1 MPLLLNSNFIDG
13 EYKKSFSG
21 ECSTKSP
28 FYDYS
33 FELPNSSVVDV
44 KLALSYA
51 TQARKIAHTLSFEQ
65 RAAIV
70 MKAAASYQVTDEE
83 CEHLVKMTGMPRKHV
98 HTRMSFGKHILES
111 LPQMIRSRYGHA
123 FGTITRQ
130 ILKNG
135 HYAGYE
141 THRSVDGVI
150 AAFVP
155 PNDPAEL
162 PFLLGHVVMYGG
174 TIIVKPSISEPY
186 MALKI
191 AELLTKAGYP
201 AGGLQVLQWNTAD
214 ATRAQV
220 SQELVR
226 ASSHRIIMGG
236 HHTAEQLL
244 KVHDNDGNITEEHY
258 SSGRNCI
265 FSSGNSKAIMAPG
278 CDIEAVADMLVAGAY
293 EWTRDCVSTKSV
305 FVVGEEQ
312 KNKLIAAL
320 QRRLTS
326 FCVGD
331 PLDENTDIGF
341 VEDVQKISGIIKG
354 LVDFK
359 YAQMH
364 AGDYNARPF
373 LLETTNV
380 HSPLLQQELPYT
392 LTIFP
397 VDSVSSAVA
406 AINEASLLLEDK
418 MTMAVS
424 FFSPTHIDSLDK
436 SVMNMLLT
444 LRCHL
449 LMYNKPSIA
458 LNVFLRHQDTIL
470 TEFLTRPMSVNV
482 E

>member
-70 MKAAASYQVTDEE
+70 MNAAANYQVTDEE

-98 HTRMSFGKHILES
+98 HTRTSFGKQILES
-111 LPQMIRSRYGHA
+111 LPQMIRSRYGHG

-174 TIIVKPSISEPY
+174 TIIVKPSMSEPY

-214 ATRAQV
+214 STRAQV

-244 KVHDNDGNITEEHY
+244 KVHDNEGNLTEEHY

-265 FSSGNSKAIMAPG
+265 FSSGNSKAIIAPG

-305 FVVGEEQ
+305 FVVGDQ
-312 KNKLIAAL
+312 RPLIAAL
-320 QRRLTS
+320 QRRLEKLI
-326 FCVGD
+326 VGD
-331 PLDENTDIGF
+331 PLDAETDVGF
-341 VEDVQKISGIIKG
+341 VEHPEKVSDIIKG

-359 YAQMH
+359 YAQLH
-364 AGDYNARPF
+364 FGKNPLS

-397 VDSVSSAVA
+397 VESIDAAVHEIGRA
-406 AINEASLLLEDK
+406 H
-418 MTMAVS
+418 V
-424 FFSPTHIDSLDK
+424 
-436 SVMNMLLT
+436 
-444 LRCHL
+444 
-449 LMYNKPSIA
+449 
-458 LNVFLRHQDTIL
+458 
-470 TEFLTRPMSVNV
+470 
-482 E
+482 

>member
-1 MPLLLNSNFIDG
+1 MCCP
-13 EYKKSFSG
+13 
-21 ECSTKSP
+21 
-28 FYDYS
+28 
-33 FELPNSSVVDV
+33 
-44 KLALSYA
+44 
-51 TQARKIAHTLSFEQ
+51 
-65 RAAIV
+65 
-70 MKAAASYQVTDEE
+70 
-83 CEHLVKMTGMPRKHV
+83 
-98 HTRMSFGKHILES
+98 
-111 LPQMIRSRYGHA
+111 
-123 FGTITRQ
+123 
-130 ILKNG
+130 
-135 HYAGYE
+135 
-141 THRSVDGVI
+141 GV
-150 AAFVP
+150 A
-155 PNDPAEL
+155 
-162 PFLLGHVVMYGG
+162 
-174 TIIVKPSISEPY
+174 
-186 MALKI
+186 
-191 AELLTKAGYP
+191 
-201 AGGLQVLQWNTAD
+201 
-214 ATRAQV
+214 
-220 SQELVR
+220 
-226 ASSHRIIMGG
+226 
-236 HHTAEQLL
+236 
-244 KVHDNDGNITEEHY
+244 
-258 SSGRNCI
+258 
-265 FSSGNSKAIMAPG
+265 
-278 CDIEAVADMLVAGAY
+278 
-293 EWTRDCVSTKSV
+293 
-305 FVVGEEQ
+305 
-312 KNKLIAAL
+312 
-320 QRRLTS
+320 S